1 MASSQL
7 ENYKQE
13 MNDWEESQSRELHN
27 RKKSVLQKFV
37 AAIFSE
43 GDNYIVHARYKPVF
57 EEETKDPERVD
68 TKKRMVLEVQQLDR
82 ERKKSLMM
90 RVFDGLLSRL
100 GHEEEEE
107 QPKLTVGIEHQVSAD
122 NEHERYLADKECCRH
137 EENETFREEDTWKM
151 PNNNKAV
158 DEEAGDGVEE
168 KFPGTLE
175 TSILSKRK
183 QRKHAIVMTSV
194 NGRNSVL
201 NLGSEYDT
209 IDDSEKENFIR
220 TTVKNQ
226 KKSVTFDEPG
236 LSNIPSMDEGTQ
248 KKLSLEDLPKDGT
261 ILSESAQSYLAQDCA
276 EDNTRESAVLDDNPA
291 PHSFPVLSEIL
302 PTERKRP
309 KRIKDWLRDPNLY
322 RVRPNTLLSSLF
334 PR

>member
-68 TKKRMVLEVQQLDR
+68 TKKHMVLEVQQLDR

-122 NEHERYLADKECCRH
+122 NEHESYLADKECCRH

-209 IDDSEKENFIR
+209 SDDSEKENFMR

-248 KKLSLEDLPKDGT
+248 KKLSLE
-261 ILSESAQSYLAQDCA
+261 SAQSYLAQDCA
-276 EDNTRESAVLDDNPA
+276 EDNTRESAALDDNPD
-291 PHSFPVLSEIL
+291 PHSLPVLSEIL

>member
-57 EEETKDPERVD
+57 EEETKDPERED

-100 GHEEEEE
+100 GHEEEE

-122 NEHERYLADKECCRH
+122 NEHERYLADKEYCRH

-151 PNNNKAV
+151 LNNNKAV

-194 NGRNSVL
+194 NGRN
-201 NLGSEYDT
+201 
-209 IDDSEKENFIR
+209 
-220 TTVKNQ
+220 KNQ

-236 LSNIPSMDEGTQ
+236 LSDIPSKDEGTQ